1 MNSERGISVRGLR
14 KRYGRIDALAGV
26 DFQVPRGGTA
36 LLVGPNGAGKTT
48 LLKVLMDLLP
58 YEEGAVEVL
67 GMEPDRDGARI
78 RAAAGFLPE
87 EIHFPFERLRVREVL
102 DLHSRFRPTWDPE
115 YARRLERELEL
126 KMEQPWG
133 KLSKGESRRV
143 QLACALAARPALLL
157 LDEPTD
163 GLDPLGRELVL
174 GLLAEHLAATG
185 ATTVYCTHV
194 LHEAQGLP
202 DRLIVLGEGRIR
214 LDEDVATLRE
224 THLRIR
230 FSARD
235 GAPDSAPFL
244 IRDESRERPERSW
257 VVRAG
262 EDEVRAWAA
271 TNGLSINDMGP
282 VSLGDTALAYL
293 AAGRAP
299 VRTPINS
306 AAGLEDDHV

>member
-1 MNSERGISVRGLR
+1 MTSERGISVQGLR
-14 KRYGRIDALAGV
+14 KRYGRIEALAGV
-26 DFQVPRGGTA
+26 DFSVPREGAA

-58 YEEGAVEVL
+58 YEDGKVEVL
-67 GMEPDRDGARI
+67 GMDPSEDGPRI
-78 RAAAGFLPE
+78 RAATGFLPE
-87 EIHFPFERLRVREVL
+87 EIEFPFERLRVREVL
-102 DLHSRFRPTWDPE
+102 ALHSRFRPDWDAE
-115 YARRLERELEL
+115 YAARLQRELEL

-133 KLSKGESRRV
+133 RLSKGESRRV
-143 QLACALAARPALLL
+143 QLVCALASRPAILL

-185 ATTVYCTHV
+185 ATTIYCTHV

-202 DRLIVLGEGRIR
+202 DRLVVLGEGRIR

-224 THLRIR
+224 THRRVR

-235 GAPDSAPFL
+235 GAPASAPFL

-257 VVRAG
+257 IVRAG
-262 EDEVRAWAA
+262 DDEVRGWAA
-271 TNGLSINDMGP
+271 SHGVQLIDISP

-293 AAGRAP
+293 GAGKSR
-299 VRTPINS
+299 S
-306 AAGLEDDHV
+306 AAPSTTSVAMEDDHV

>member
-1 MNSERGISVRGLR
+1 MTPERGISVQGLR
-14 KRYGRIDALAGV
+14 KRYGRIEALAGV
-26 DFQVPRGGTA
+26 DFSVPREGAA

-58 YEEGAVEVL
+58 YEDGKVEVL
-67 GMEPDRDGARI
+67 GMDPSEDGPRI
-78 RAAAGFLPE
+78 RAATGFLPE
-87 EIHFPFERLRVREVL
+87 EIDFPFERLRVREVL
-102 DLHSRFRPTWDPE
+102 ALHRRFRPDWDAD
-115 YARRLERELEL
+115 YAGRLQRDLEL

-133 KLSKGESRRV
+133 RLSKGESRRV
-143 QLACALAARPALLL
+143 QLVCALASRPAILL

-185 ATTVYCTHV
+185 ATTIYCTHV

-202 DRLIVLGEGRIR
+202 DRLVVLGEGRIR
-214 LDEDVATLRE
+214 LDEEVATLRE
-224 THLRIR
+224 THRRLR

-235 GAPDSAPFL
+235 GAPASAPFL

-257 VVRAG
+257 IVRAG
-262 EDEVRAWAA
+262 EEEVRGWAA
-271 TNGLSINDMGP
+271 SQGVQILEVSP

-293 AAGRAP
+293 GAGRS
-299 VRTPINS
+299 RS
-306 AAGLEDDHV
+306 AAPSATSVAMEDDHV